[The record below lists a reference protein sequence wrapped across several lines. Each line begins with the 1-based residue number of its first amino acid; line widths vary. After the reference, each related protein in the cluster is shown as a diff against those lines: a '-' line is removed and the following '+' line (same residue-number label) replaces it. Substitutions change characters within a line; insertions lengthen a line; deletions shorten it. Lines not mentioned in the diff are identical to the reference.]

1 MARQSGERNY
11 YVIHTY
17 SGYEEKVADN
27 LRQRIDSMGME
38 DRIFEVIV
46 PKEKAIEIKNG
57 KRKTVE
63 KRIFPGYVLVDMILT
78 DDSWYIVRN
87 TPQVTGFIGSGAIPV
102 PISKEEVEMIKKRMG
117 EEEPKYKID
126 LSKGDLVNIT
136 DGPFKGFDGMVDE
149 VDEMKGKIKVLVSM
163 FGRET
168 PVELDSLQ
176 VKRV

>member
-78 DDSWYIVRN
+78 DDSW
-87 TPQVTGFIGSGAIPV
+87 
-102 PISKEEVEMIKKRMG
+102 
-117 EEEPKYKID
+117 
-126 LSKGDLVNIT
+126 
-136 DGPFKGFDGMVDE
+136 
-149 VDEMKGKIKVLVSM
+149 
-163 FGRET
+163 
-168 PVELDSLQ
+168 
-176 VKRV
+176 